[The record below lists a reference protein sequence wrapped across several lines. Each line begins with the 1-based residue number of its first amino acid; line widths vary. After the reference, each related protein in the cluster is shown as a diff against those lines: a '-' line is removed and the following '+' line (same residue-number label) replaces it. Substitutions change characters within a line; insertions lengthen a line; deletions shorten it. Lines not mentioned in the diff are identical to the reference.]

1 MELTRKQKAYNLFK
15 EGHNCAQSVVLAF
28 EDILPLDRTQLECVS
43 LGFGGGFGRTRNLC
57 GAVSAFAIVLG
68 LYMSHSNDPKIAKA
82 NMYKLLQD
90 MVAKFKERNGSDN
103 CGELLKEVKNLTA
116 GYMPQERDE
125 DYYKV
130 RPCIKFV
137 LDSVDIL
144 EEQLSILNLQ
154 SE

>member
-1 MELTRKQKAYNLFK
+1 MEITRKQKAYNLFK
-15 EGHNCAQSVVLAF
+15 AGHNCAQSVVMAF
-28 EDILPLDRTQLECVS
+28 EDILPLDRNQLEGVS

-68 LYMSHSNDPKIAKA
+68 LYMSHSDDPKVAKA
-82 NMYKLLQD
+82 NMYKILQE

-116 GYMPQERDE
+116 GYLPQERDE
-125 DYYKV
+125 EYYKI

-137 LDSVDIL
+137 LDSVEII
-144 EEQLSILNLQ
+144 EEQLAKLTNQ
-154 SE
+154 EQ